1 MLTYA
6 NVCVKHR
13 RMGTLS
19 IGNPCQQQVT
29 SAAQGEGEGE
39 EEEEEEEEAGCV
51 RTRIKALLRLY

>member
-1 MLTYA
+1 
-6 NVCVKHR
+6 
-13 RMGTLS
+13 MGTLS